1 MKKNFFMSE
10 NYINI
15 YNNLVNFSRNKKLFT
30 EFTKEDTFSDRLIIF
45 LLHFAFFLKIYKNN
59 ENQDKMQNIYDYI
72 FKQIE
77 LNIREIGYGDM
88 SINKKMKSYI
98 NIFHTLLKKI
108 DLWENLNDNRR
119 DDLLRDLFDY
129 RGDINDLTKYFEKYR
144 LFLLKSSLNL
154 FIKGVVNPKL

>member
-1 MKKNFFMSE
+1 MSK

-30 EFTKEDTFSDRLIIF
+30 NFTKEDTFSDRMIIF

-98 NIFHTLLKKI
+98 NLFHSLLIKLDTWEKI
-108 DLWENLNDNRR
+108 DEKKR
-119 DDLLRDLFDY
+119 DDLLRSFLNYNKDMTNLS
-129 RGDINDLTKYFEKYR
+129 KYFEKYR
-144 LFLLKSSLNL
+144 LFLIESSLNL
-154 FIKGVVNPKL
+154 FIKGVVKPDL

>member
-1 MKKNFFMSE
+1 MSE

-108 DLWENLNDNRR
+108 DTWEEIDHKKR
-119 DDLLRDLFDY
+119 DDLLRSFLNYNKDMRNLS
-129 RGDINDLTKYFEKYR
+129 KYFEKYR

-154 FIKGVVNPKL
+154 FIKGVVNPEL

>member
-1 MKKNFFMSE
+1 
-10 NYINI
+10 
-15 YNNLVNFSRNKKLFT
+15 
-30 EFTKEDTFSDRLIIF
+30 
-45 LLHFAFFLKIYKNN
+45 
-59 ENQDKMQNIYDYI
+59 MQNIYDYI

-108 DLWENLNDNRR
+108 DTWEKIDDKKR
-119 DDLLRDLFDY
+119 DDLLKSFLNYNKDMRNLS
-129 RGDINDLTKYFEKYR
+129 KYFEKYR

-154 FIKGVVNPKL
+154 FVKGVVNPKL

>member
-1 MKKNFFMSE
+1 MSE

-108 DLWENLNDNRR
+108 DTWEKIDDKKR
-119 DDLLRDLFDY
+119 DDLLKSFLNYNKDMRNLS
-129 RGDINDLTKYFEKYR
+129 KYFEKYR

-154 FIKGVVNPKL
+154 FIKGVVNPEL

>member
-1 MKKNFFMSE
+1 
-10 NYINI
+10 
-15 YNNLVNFSRNKKLFT
+15 
-30 EFTKEDTFSDRLIIF
+30 
-45 LLHFAFFLKIYKNN
+45 
-59 ENQDKMQNIYDYI
+59 MQNIYDYI

-108 DLWENLNDNRR
+108 DTWEEIDHKKR
-119 DDLLRDLFDY
+119 DDLLRSFLNYNKDMRNLS
-129 RGDINDLTKYFEKYR
+129 KYFEKYR

-154 FIKGVVNPKL
+154 FIKGVVNPEL

>member
-1 MKKNFFMSE
+1 MSE

-15 YNNLVNFSRNKKLFT
+15 YNNLVNFSRNKKLFET
-30 EFTKEDTFSDRLIIF
+30 FTNEDTFSDRLIIF
-45 LLHFAFFLKIYKNN
+45 LLHFGFFLKIYKNN
-59 ENQDKMQNIYDYI
+59 ENQQKMQNIYDYI

-108 DLWENLNDNRR
+108 DTWEKIDDKKR
-119 DDLLRDLFDY
+119 DDLLRSFLNYNKDMRNLS
-129 RGDINDLTKYFEKYR
+129 KYFEKYR

-154 FIKGVVNPKL
+154 FIKGVIKPDF

>member
-1 MKKNFFMSE
+1 MSE

-108 DLWENLNDNRR
+108 DTWEEIDHKKR
-119 DDLLRDLFDY
+119 DDLLRSFLNYNKDMRNLS
-129 RGDINDLTKYFEKYR
+129 KYFEKYR

-154 FIKGVVNPKL
+154 FIKGVINPEL

>member
-1 MKKNFFMSE
+1 MSE

-108 DLWENLNDNRR
+108 DTWEKIDDKKR
-119 DDLLRDLFDY
+119 DDLLKSFLNYNKDMRNLS
-129 RGDINDLTKYFEKYR
+129 KYFEKYR

-154 FIKGVVNPKL
+154 FVKGVVNPKL

>member
-1 MKKNFFMSE
+1 MSE

-108 DLWENLNDNRR
+108 DTWEKIDDKKR
-119 DDLLRDLFDY
+119 DDLLRSFLNYNKDMRNLS
-129 RGDINDLTKYFEKYR
+129 KYFEKYR

-154 FIKGVVNPKL
+154 FIKSVINPEL

>member
-1 MKKNFFMSE
+1 MSE

-98 NIFHTLLKKI
+98 NIFHTLLRKI
-108 DLWENLNDNRR
+108 DTWEKIDDKKR
-119 DDLLRDLFDY
+119 DDLLKSFLNYNKDMRNLS
-129 RGDINDLTKYFEKYR
+129 KYFEKYR

-154 FIKGVVNPKL
+154 FVKGVVNPKL

>member
-1 MKKNFFMSE
+1 MSE

-108 DLWENLNDNRR
+108 DTWEEIDHMKR
-119 DDLLRDLFDY
+119 DDLLRSFLNYNKDMRNLS
-129 RGDINDLTKYFEKYR
+129 KYFEKYR

-154 FIKGVVNPKL
+154 FIKGVVNPEL

>member
-1 MKKNFFMSE
+1 MKE

-15 YNNLVNFSRNKKLFT
+15 YNNLVKFSRNKNLFKT
-30 EFTKEDTFSDRLIIF
+30 FTKEDTFSDRLMIF

-108 DLWENLNDNRR
+108 DTWEEIDHKKR
-119 DDLLRDLFDY
+119 DDLLRSFLNYNKDMRNLS
-129 RGDINDLTKYFEKYR
+129 KYFEKYR

-154 FIKGVVNPKL
+154 FIKGVVNPEL

>member
-1 MKKNFFMSE
+1 MSE

-30 EFTKEDTFSDRLIIF
+30 DFTKEDTFSDRLIIF
-45 LLHFAFFLKIYKNN
+45 LLHFAFFLKIFKNN
-59 ENQDKMQNIYDYI
+59 ENQHKMQNIYDYI

-98 NIFHTLLKKI
+98 NIFHTLLIKI
-108 DLWENLNDNRR
+108 DTWETIDNNKR
-119 DDLLRDLFDY
+119 DDLLRSFLNFNKDMSNLS
-129 RGDINDLTKYFEKYR
+129 KYFEKYR
-144 LFLLKSSLNL
+144 LFLLKSPLNL
-154 FIKGVVNPKL
+154 FIKGVVNPDL